1 MHDHPYHSIREESN
15 FLQTIK
21 SHAFVPPLSA
31 FHFVIKSKIRLNSDS
46 GRSNTKNTDRSSSL
60 GSRTKKEENLSKGW
74 FGSQEGVV
82 ICPIPCTNNVRDG
95 ELEVGTAAEQ
105 KELDDI
111 REAW

>member
-31 FHFVIKSKIRLNSDS
+31 FHFVIRLKSKIRLNSDS

-60 GSRTKKEENLSKGW
+60 GSRTKKEENLRK
-74 FGSQEGVV
+74 GVV
-82 ICPIPCTNNVRDG
+82 WVAGRGRYLSDTVY
-95 ELEVGTAAEQ
+95 E
-105 KELDDI
+105 
-111 REAW
+111 